1 MLSGVWKL
9 PYTSSIKDMPF
20 LFSDMRRTAR
30 LLCEGKTRE
39 EIIELSMTTN
49 IYQLEK
55 EKRRRD
61 LPLRMLKRLGTLDL
75 PLVSIVANGREEDA
89 RLIAFLALIK
99 SDRLFFEFM
108 REIYSDKFLS
118 GQREINNKDFLIFIE
133 HKSQND
139 NTVAGW
145 TPNNLARI
153 RNTYKNI
160 LCEAG
165 LAKKSGNAL
174 IIRKPICGRK
184 ISALLKGENEPY
196 AKAMLLEV

>member
-1 MLSGVWKL
+1 MGLEL

-20 LFSDMRRTAR
+20 MFSDMRRTAQ

-39 EIIELSMTTN
+39 EIIELSMTAN

-61 LPLRMLKRLGTLDL
+61 LPLRMLKRLGTLDM
-75 PLVSIVANGREEDA
+75 PLVSIVANGRDEDA
-89 RLIAFLALIK
+89 KLIAFLALIK

-118 GQREINNKDFLIFIE
+118 GQTEIDDKEFLTFIE
-133 HKSQND
+133 RKAQND
-139 NTVAGW
+139 DTVAGW
-145 TPNNLARI
+145 TPNNLVRI

-165 LAKKSGNAL
+165 LAKKDKDAL
-174 IIRKPICGRK
+174 IILKPVCNRK
-184 ISALLKGENEPY
+184 IPALLKGENAPY

>member
-1 MLSGVWKL
+1 MGLDL

-20 LFSDMRRTAR
+20 LFSDMRRTAQ
-30 LLCEGKTRE
+30 LLCEGKTRG
-39 EIIELSMTTN
+39 EIIEMSMTAN

-61 LPLRMLKRLGTLDL
+61 LPLRMLKRLGTLEM
-75 PLVSIVANGREEDA
+75 PLVSIVANGRDEDA
-89 RLIAFLALIK
+89 KLIAFLALIK

-108 REIYSDKFLS
+108 REIYSDKFLF
-118 GQREINNKDFLIFIE
+118 GQTEIDDKDFLIFIE
-133 HKSQND
+133 RKVQND

-145 TPNNLARI
+145 TPNNLVRI

-165 LAKKSGNAL
+165 LAKKDGDAL
-174 IIRKPICGRK
+174 IILKPIGDPK
-184 ISALLKGENEPY
+184 VPALLNGENEPY